1 MELESL
7 DKYIHMTKLAN
18 GVEVMF
24 GGQPCLKITEGMDS
38 YIWSIYPVFAKLT
51 YGANIFEDVPYCAE
65 NFDTME
71 EAIAD
76 GLAKLHSLGAF
87 VGEVDLPEDT
97 YAESGVNE
105 SVEDLDEGIIK
116 DIKRIITKKDAK
128 SRAGQEITKAQI
140 ANMSGDDKTSEKHF
154 KRYDKLDKLSYKNKT
169 KSITEELLDSILQ
182 DCRAY
187 ATKHSNSIME
197 AHDLSVGLFE
207 SILAEADYSGIVA
220 DAKRAGKTHKQMAD
234 DHRKYAASMKSLGKN
249 GLAARSEMLAK
260 EHEAAEKMNEETLK
274 EGIDKQHP
282 IVKEYESLK
291 KNHDI
296 KSLRNMIK
304 GQHKIID
311 TSEFK
316 SKDHAI
322 SSYLRTK
329 HGDKRVAAAF
339 GLNEETLDE
348 GILDI
353 FKNKKPSTKSKPLT
367 KSEIEYHNK
376 EAFIARNMEKSTRQT
391 GDFKSADLMK
401 KRAEKHE
408 AATKVNEETLDEGK
422 QENIAKL
429 RKDYSDAK
437 GWIDMATND
446 RDRRQHQATV
456 SKIYNHAK
464 NQYKVDLDRKDGKL
478 DEAKAMSGD
487 TYWKA
492 KEDEAKEAKAKADR
506 ASAGIKEPE
515 KKGRGKPTLGATV
528 DEMKDRMRENIAAGK
543 RPHTGFDR
551 NEKLRILRSGAMEH
565 PEFAGTHVKAAGRP
579 VGTTKAAAIE
589 KKKAEPTA
597 FSMWAGLGKK

>member
-187 ATKHSNSIME
+187 AIKHSNSIME

-207 SILAEADYSGIVA
+207 SILAEADYSGVVA

-260 EHEAAEKMNEETLK
+260 EHEAAEKMNEETLDEGTIKDIENKLANHAATKISNEK
-274 EGIDKQHP
+274 EFGKYSAADLHQHETVRNQLLQKKKAAQNSYNKK
-282 IVKEYESLK
+282 INNES
-291 KNHDI
+291 
-296 KSLRNMIK
+296 
-304 GQHKIID
+304 
-311 TSEFK
+311 
-316 SKDHAI
+316 
-322 SSYLRTK
+322 
-329 HGDKRVAAAF
+329 V
-339 GLNEETLDE
+339 EETLDE

>member
-187 ATKHSNSIME
+187 AIKHSNSIME

-207 SILAEADYSGIVA
+207 SILAEADYSGVVA

-260 EHEAAEKMNEETLK
+260 EHEAAEKMNEETLDEGTIKDIENKLANHAATKISNEK
-274 EGIDKQHP
+274 EFGKYSAADLHQHETVRNQLLQKKKAAQNSYNKK
-282 IVKEYESLK
+282 INNES
-291 KNHDI
+291 
-296 KSLRNMIK
+296 
-304 GQHKIID
+304 
-311 TSEFK
+311 
-316 SKDHAI
+316 
-322 SSYLRTK
+322 
-329 HGDKRVAAAF
+329 V
-339 GLNEETLDE
+339 EETLDE

-589 KKKAEPTA
+589 KKKAAPTA
-597 FSMWAGLGKK
+597 FSMWSGLGKK